1 MLQEAD
7 ENLRRQDEMNTHRET
22 IRNIGLPFNQDVL
35 ESPMS
40 AFSPNHILRPH
51 IQLSRIISKEFND
64 NDLKDNQN
72 KLRALKSQY
81 SNDMDAERKKHGN
94 SGYLLNNV
102 FGPNVKE
109 SDLGQ
114 SKYSKGNNTWK
125 QNTALAGSKDNWLR
139 QLSPEQKSINHLIK
153 SANKANVKQEWI
165 DRKKLQ
171 FDLENKEK

>member
-1 MLQEAD
+1 M
-7 ENLRRQDEMNTHRET
+7 
-22 IRNIGLPFNQDVL
+22 
-35 ESPMS
+35 
-40 AFSPNHILRPH
+40 
-51 IQLSRIISKEFND
+51 
-64 NDLKDNQN
+64 KDNQN